1 MPDQRDFEFYIENDS
16 DFSEFCLEI
25 TNNKNFA
32 DWDSLECKD
41 LHNDLLYGRFALSPL
56 TAKESRLLKKG
67 LREAL
72 LTGILCLR
80 FTHAKIQ
87 NACKNLNLMN
97 IVGIQ
102 ESLDEILKNFGKIIL
117 TGNLE
122 EFVGKGP
129 FVAILDVR
137 GPLNAMAVDIE
148 LPPGIKV
155 EIETQHIA
163 TITEPIPFVVELRIE
178 VVSSTSKGETGITDE
193 EGFSIDPNPPIQ
205 KVNSS
210 IQGYEYGGQTFQ
222 TLFIEILSTSPT
234 VPNKALLLGSMKI
247 MNLFQIVLQA
257 KYLDYK
263 ELEKGIHVGVFCVSA
278 LRAEQS
284 KWIKTILEDALY
296 MVGGRKHQG
305 PLTDEEDDSIDS
317 NFTPVQNLDCR
328 IESYEEEG
336 QTFQRLFLEIWTKS
350 PTEPQEALW
359 EASAKILELFS
370 LFLQTSKENEKDL
383 KQIIKDWTENKRK
396 HQEVLRLLDSEESG
410 SIGWI
415 TKMKLAYMH
424 MTLLSMN
431 AMYILLVHRLK
442 PDYDRYNSITDQ
454 IVQELR
460 ASLNKLR
467 EIQKGEYSEQR
478 ILVHS
483 IAQEIE
489 AALQKYETTYKLD
502 DFVIKAKKDMIT
514 MIWDKER
521 ADLES
526 SLIRWESDEDYLNLK
541 KMNPVEMDRSFAELQ
556 YQETLRKEQDEQ
568 SSQQQKDQMEWKNAD
583 GKDKT
588 ASVSGKEE
596 IENSNEMSG

>member
-1 MPDQRDFEFYIENDS
+1 MPDKQGVNFYIENEV
-16 DFSEFCLEI
+16 DFNDFYLER

-32 DWDSLECKD
+32 DWDYLEFQN

-80 FTHAKIQ
+80 FTHAKIK
-87 NACKNLNLMN
+87 NACKNLMN

-102 ESLDEILKNFGKIIL
+102 ESIDEILHNFGKIIL
-117 TGNLE
+117 TGNLEEE

-155 EIETQHIA
+155 VTETQHIA
-163 TITEPIPFVVELRIE
+163 TITEPIQFFVELRFD
-178 VVSSTSKGETGITDE
+178 VVSSNSKGETGITDE

-210 IQGYEYGGQTFQ
+210 IQGYEYGGKTFQ
-222 TLFIEILSTSPT
+222 TLFIEFVSTRPIIPNEALSLVSR
-234 VPNKALLLGSMKI
+234 KI
-247 MNLFQIVLQA
+247 MKLFQIVLQA

-317 NFTPVQNLDCR
+317 NFTPVQKLDCR

-336 QTFQRLFLEIWTKS
+336 QTFQRLFIEIWTKS

-370 LFLQTSKENEKDL
+370 IFLQTSKEHEKDL
-383 KQIIKDWTENKRK
+383 KQIIKDRTENKRK
-396 HQEVLRLLDSEESG
+396 HEEGLCLLGSEEEESG
-410 SIGWI
+410 SSGLINQKKI
-415 TKMKLAYMH
+415 THNKIVYL
-424 MTLLSMN
+424 N
-431 AMYILLVHRLK
+431 AEVIWLVHCLK
-442 PDYDRYNSITDQ
+442 PDYDQYNRITDQ

-460 ASLNKLR
+460 ASLKKLR

-489 AALQKYETTYKLD
+489 ASLQTYELLCMTYDITLRSKTD
-502 DFVIKAKKDMIT
+502 IMKTKETEIADF
-514 MIWDKER
+514 
-521 ADLES
+521 ES
-526 SLIRWESDEDYLNLK
+526 SLIRWESDEDYLNLQ

-556 YQETLRKEQDEQ
+556 YQETLRKEKDQQ
-568 SSQQQKDQMEWKNAD
+568 SSQQQREQK
-583 GKDKT
+583 
-588 ASVSGKEE
+588 KEE
-596 IENSNEMSG
+596 MKKRRFERQNRERERKRRNREF

>member
-1 MPDQRDFEFYIENDS
+1 MPDKQDVNFYIENEV
-16 DFSEFCLEI
+16 DFNDFYLER
-25 TNNKNFA
+25 TNNKNFT
-32 DWDSLECKD
+32 DWDYLEFEN
-41 LHNDLLYGRFALSPL
+41 LHNDSLYGRFALSPL

-67 LREAL
+67 LHEAL

-80 FTHAKIQ
+80 FTHAKIK
-87 NACKNLNLMN
+87 NPCKNLMN

-102 ESLDEILKNFGKIIL
+102 ESLDEILHNFGKIIL
-117 TGNLE
+117 TGNLEEE

-155 EIETQHIA
+155 VTETQHIA
-163 TITEPIPFVVELRIE
+163 TITEPIQFFVELRFD
-178 VVSSTSKGETGITDE
+178 VVSSNSKGETGITDE

-210 IQGYEYGGQTFQ
+210 IQGYEYGGKTFQ
-222 TLFIEILSTSPT
+222 TLFIEFVSTRPIIPNEALSLVSR
-234 VPNKALLLGSMKI
+234 KI
-247 MNLFQIVLQA
+247 MKLFQIVLQA

-263 ELEKGIHVGVFCVSA
+263 EKGIHVGVFCVSA

-317 NFTPVQNLDCR
+317 NFTPVQKLDCR

-336 QTFQRLFLEIWTKS
+336 QTFQRLFIEIWTKS

-370 LFLQTSKENEKDL
+370 IFLQTSKEHEKDL
-383 KQIIKDWTENKRK
+383 KQIIKDRTENKRK
-396 HQEVLRLLDSEESG
+396 YKEGLCLLGSEEEESG
-410 SIGWI
+410 SLGLII
-415 TKMKLAYMH
+415 RKKILHNRIVY
-424 MTLLSMN
+424 LN
-431 AMYILLVHRLK
+431 AEVIWLVHCLK
-442 PDYDRYNSITDQ
+442 TDYNQYNRITDQ

-460 ASLNKLR
+460 ASLKKLR

-489 AALQKYETTYKLD
+489 ASLQTYELLCMTYDITLKKRNKI
-502 DFVIKAKKDMIT
+502 IKKKGTEIGN
-514 MIWDKER
+514 
-521 ADLES
+521 LES
-526 SLIRWESDEDYLNLK
+526 YLSFLEFDPTSINLE

-556 YQETLRKEQDEQ
+556 YRETLQKE
-568 SSQQQKDQMEWKNAD
+568 N
-583 GKDKT
+583 
-588 ASVSGKEE
+588 KEE
-596 IENSNEMSG
+596 LSHQKKEEMKKRRFERQNRERERKRRNLKF

>member
-1 MPDQRDFEFYIENDS
+1 M
-16 DFSEFCLEI
+16 DFSEFSLEI

-32 DWDSLECKD
+32 DWDYLECKYFHKD
-41 LHNDLLYGRFALSPL
+41 FAYGRFALSPL

-67 LREAL
+67 LFEAL
-72 LTGILCLR
+72 LTEILCLR

-87 NACKNLNLMN
+87 NECVNLMN

-117 TGNLE
+117 TGKLE

-163 TITEPIPFVVELRIE
+163 TITEPIPFVVELKIE
-178 VVSSTSKGETGITDE
+178 LVSSTSKGETGITDE
-193 EGFSIDPNPPIQ
+193 EGFSIDPNPPIR

-210 IQGYEYGGQTFQ
+210 IQGYEYGGQTFER
-222 TLFIEILSTSPT
+222 LSIEMLTSLPII
-234 VPNKALLLGSMKI
+234 PNEALLLGSMKI

-383 KQIIKDWTENKRK
+383 KQIIKDRTENKRK
-396 HQEVLRLLDSEESG
+396 HQEVLRLLDSEEEESV
-410 SIGWI
+410 SIGLI
-415 TKMKLAYMH
+415 TKKKLAH
-424 MTLLSMN
+424 MSLVSEN
-431 AMYILLVHRLK
+431 AKVILLVYTFQM
-442 PDYDRYNSITDQ
+442 DYNRYNLITDQ

-483 IAQEIE
+483 ITQEIE
-489 AALQKYETTYKLD
+489 AALQKYETTCIAFETNLMLIKQRIRRNASGIA
-502 DFVIKAKKDMIT
+502 DF
-514 MIWDKER
+514 
-521 ADLES
+521 ES
-526 SLIRWESDEDYLNLK
+526 ALIRLEPEYLNLK
-541 KMNPVEMDRSFAELQ
+541 KNNPIDMDRSFAELQ
-556 YQETLRKEQDEQ
+556 YEKTLQNEQDDR
-568 SSQQQKDQMEWKNAD
+568 SSKQRKHQM
-583 GKDKT
+583 DKRRFERQNRERERKR
-588 ASVSGKEE
+588 GNREF
-596 IENSNEMSG
+596 